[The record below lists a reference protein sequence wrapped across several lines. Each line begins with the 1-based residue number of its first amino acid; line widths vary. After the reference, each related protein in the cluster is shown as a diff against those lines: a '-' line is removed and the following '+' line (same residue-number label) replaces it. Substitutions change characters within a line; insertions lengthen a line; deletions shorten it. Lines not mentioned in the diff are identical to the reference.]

1 VYSGRSAD
9 GHSLLIVGEVT
20 WHAQKLVL
28 GLVNLIAIFLR
39 WCAGLLLRGIREE
52 FFFARMQNG
61 EYAKN

>member
-28 GLVNLIAIFLR
+28 GLVNLIAIFFEVVGMIITER
-39 WCAGLLLRGIREE
+39 HTKGI
-52 FFFARMQNG
+52 FFRAHA
-61 EYAKN
+61 EW